1 MNEFVYSST
10 GLQLFATL
18 KADDAIEIPMLR
30 KCLFIIPFLLL
41 QTTVAAKPEV
51 KGGFF
56 RTTDGVRLHYL
67 EAGVGPGILF
77 EPGWTMPAWIWDA
90 QLRHFAEHYHIVALD
105 PRSQGDS
112 DKCSDGN
119 YPERRAQDINE
130 LVKHL
135 KLSPVVLVGWSL
147 GVNELLTYAELFGGS
162 EVRAYVLVDGFASD
176 KQDAKF
182 IASVLALYKQVQTD
196 RRKFTEKFV
205 RSMYKKPQPEDYLA
219 RVVAASMKMPTDTAI
234 ALSVLTITRAD
245 WRPAI
250 ARLDR
255 PVLITCETALKGPAA
270 DLIKSMVP
278 SARVELF
285 DDAGHALFVDDATR
299 FNAVL
304 EDFLQHLAPQESK
317 PGSGRNRARS
327 SGRALTR

>member
-1 MNEFVYSST
+1 MTPMKS
-10 GLQLFATL
+10 
-18 KADDAIEIPMLR
+18 PMLR
-30 KCLFIIPFLLL
+30 KSLFIIPFLLF
-41 QTTVAAKPEV
+41 QTAVAAGPEA

-67 EAGVGPGILF
+67 EAGRGPGILF

-90 QLRHFAEHYHIVALD
+90 QLRHFAEHYHVVALD
-105 PRSQGDS
+105 PRSQGES
-112 DKCSDGN
+112 EKRSDGN

-130 LVKHL
+130 LVNHL

-147 GVNELLTYAELFGGS
+147 GVNELLTYAEQFGGTQ
-162 EVRAYVLVDGFASD
+162 VRAYVLVDGFVTD
-176 KQDAKF
+176 KQDPKF

-219 RVVAASMKMPTDTAI
+219 RVMAASMKMPTDTAI
-234 ALSVLTITRAD
+234 AVSVSTITRAD

-255 PVLITCETALKGPAA
+255 PVLITCETAVKGLAA

-278 SARVELF
+278 TTRVELF

-299 FNAVL
+299 FNSVL
-304 EDFLQHLAPQESK
+304 EDFLQHLAPPE
-317 PGSGRNRARS
+317 
-327 SGRALTR
+327 

>member
-1 MNEFVYSST
+1 MTPMKS
-10 GLQLFATL
+10 
-18 KADDAIEIPMLR
+18 PMLR
-30 KCLFIIPFLLL
+30 KSLFIIPFLLF
-41 QTTVAAKPEV
+41 QTAVAAGPEA

-67 EAGVGPGILF
+67 EAGRGPGILF

-90 QLRHFAEHYHIVALD
+90 QLRHFAEHYHVVALD
-105 PRSQGDS
+105 PRSQGES
-112 DKCSDGN
+112 ERRPDGN

-130 LVKHL
+130 LVNHL

-147 GVNELLTYAELFGGS
+147 GVNELLTYAEQFGGTQ
-162 EVRAYVLVDGFASD
+162 VRAYVLVDGFATD
-176 KQDAKF
+176 KQDPKF

-219 RVVAASMKMPTDTAI
+219 RVMAASMKMPTDTAI
-234 ALSVLTITRAD
+234 AVSVSTITRAD

-255 PVLITCETALKGPAA
+255 PVLITCETAVKGLAA

-278 SARVELF
+278 TTRVELF

-299 FNAVL
+299 FNSVL
-304 EDFLQHLAPQESK
+304 EDFLQHLAPPE
-317 PGSGRNRARS
+317 
-327 SGRALTR
+327 